1 MQRINTSLLYKGLMQ
16 GVLKPLGQILLFI
29 SGGGLALSVLMVLL
43 AFIFRGSAVDQLVIN
58 NNGIDLMSYT
68 VNNLPQVLIDGV
80 TLGFVY
86 AAIALGYTMVYGVLE
101 FINFAHSEIFA
112 IGAFVGVEILIAVNN
127 AGKLA
132 GVPLAAA
139 YAWLVFAII
148 AGMAAAGL
156 SAVVVERIAYRPLR
170 RAPRLV
176 PLISAIGVSFFL
188 QDAIRLIESLTTG
201 QFHRIIPTFG
211 NFDTRLTLFN
221 FTVGAGAFKLDMEVK
236 SVWVILAALLMLV
249 GLNYLVNVT
258 KLGKA
263 IRAVAQNQTSASLMG
278 INVNRIISLT
288 FLIGGALGGAAGV
301 LFALKFT
308 RIDPFVGFFP
318 GLKAFT
324 AAVMGGI
331 GNITGALLG
340 GIILGMLETF
350 AGSYLSIFTMGAAGS
365 EYKDI
370 LAFAI
375 LIIVLIFRPSGL
387 LGEQVGQKA

>member
-176 PLISAIGVSFFL
+176 RQSGFHSSFRMQSA
-188 QDAIRLIESLTTG
+188 
-201 QFHRIIPTFG
+201 
-211 NFDTRLTLFN
+211 
-221 FTVGAGAFKLDMEVK
+221 
-236 SVWVILAALLMLV
+236 
-249 GLNYLVNVT
+249 
-258 KLGKA
+258 
-263 IRAVAQNQTSASLMG
+263 
-278 INVNRIISLT
+278 
-288 FLIGGALGGAAGV
+288 
-301 LFALKFT
+301 
-308 RIDPFVGFFP
+308 
-318 GLKAFT
+318 
-324 AAVMGGI
+324 
-331 GNITGALLG
+331 
-340 GIILGMLETF
+340 
-350 AGSYLSIFTMGAAGS
+350 
-365 EYKDI
+365 
-370 LAFAI
+370 
-375 LIIVLIFRPSGL
+375 
-387 LGEQVGQKA
+387 